1 MPIHE
6 FKCKK
11 CGMLF
16 EAICLRIDE
25 KDKAA
30 CPSCGGNDVEPL
42 ISTFSLSGSSSG
54 KASGTTPFTSSCS
67 SSGRFS

>member
-11 CGMLF
+11 CGKIFESLF
-16 EAICLRIDE
+16 LTKSE
-25 KDKAA
+25 KEKVVCPA
-30 CPSCGGNDVEPL
+30 CGTAQVEPL

-54 KASGTTPFTSSCS
+54 KTASLPLSSSCS

>member
-11 CGMLF
+11 CGKVF
-16 EAICLRIDE
+16 ESLCLSSGD
-25 KDKAA
+25 KDKVV
-30 CPSCGGNDVEPL
+30 CPSCGHSEVEPL

-54 KASGTTPFTSSCS
+54 KGNGSPLSSSC
-67 SSGRFS
+67 